1 MQVSARRPGRR
12 EQGWPA
18 PTPQRRRLRPCY
30 ALRAM
35 ELDHVVI
42 LVNDLDAATRQ
53 WSGDGFTVTPGGVHA
68 DGLTHNALI
77 CFADGSYIELLA
89 FRTAAP
95 TTHRWERLRPFP
107 GPIDYAVAVSDLPTF
122 AQQAMERGLRYS
134 PVTEGGRQ
142 RPDGVTIRWRLS
154 WPPPDAEGLP
164 FLIEDLT
171 PRELRVPAGDNRRHA
186 NGAQGIAE
194 LTLAANDLSRTVRDL
209 TTLFGAA
216 ADESGAFV
224 MGKMLLRVRRPAQ
237 GYEAALIARR
247 GCGPVSLAIALARG
261 ETRHFC

>member
-1 MQVSARRPGRR
+1 MHIPRKAGAR
-12 EQGWPA
+12 A
-18 PTPQRRRLRPCY
+18 VYTSH
-30 ALRAM
+30 AM

-42 LVNDLDAATRQ
+42 LVNDLDAAARQ
-53 WSGDGFTVTPGGVHA
+53 WSNDGFTVTPGGAHA

-95 TTHRWERLRPFP
+95 TAHRWERLRRFP
-107 GPIDYAVAVSDLPTF
+107 GPIDYAVAVSDLSTF
-122 AQQAMERGLRYS
+122 AQRVIERGLRYS

-142 RPDGVTIRWRLS
+142 RPDGITIRWRSS

-186 NGAQGIAE
+186 NGARGIAE
-194 LTLAANDLSRTVRDL
+194 LTLIVNDLDRAARDL
-209 TTLFGAA
+209 TILLGAA
-216 ADESGAFV
+216 SDESAAFAL
-224 MGKMLLRVRRPAQ
+224 GEALLRVRRPASD
-237 GYEAALIARR
+237 GEETLITRR
-247 GCGPVSLAIALARG
+247 GPGPASLAVALTSGQTQRFG
-261 ETRHFC
+261 